1 MVSIIS
7 CLMGLIRSTY
17 LELSTERTSSTK
29 AHRSYSQA
37 KMESKKFENL
47 EGSKKKPQV
56 FPENHRHWYGK
67 TYLSNLVW

>member
-7 CLMGLIRSTY
+7 CLMGLMQSTY

-29 AHRSYSQA
+29 AHRSYCQA

-47 EGSKKKPQV
+47 EGSKKNTKY
-56 FPENHRHWYGK
+56 FLK
-67 TYLSNLVW
+67 TIDTGMEIRT